1 MRVASKYK
9 NMKSKKEIL
18 AELTDE
24 VRENL
29 IRIEITT
36 AYVTKKH
43 AEDQKEHYLH
53 ELAKLEANK
62 KENDEWLAFLE
73 EEAKTA

>member
-1 MRVASKYK
+1 
-9 NMKSKKEIL
+9 MKTKKEIL
-18 AELTDE
+18 AELIDE
-24 VRENL
+24 VKENL

-43 AEDQKEHYLH
+43 AEDQKEHFLH

-62 KENDEWLAFLE
+62 KENEEWLAFLE
-73 EEAKTA
+73 EQVKTA

>member
-1 MRVASKYK
+1 
-9 NMKSKKEIL
+9 MKTKKEIL
-18 AELTDE
+18 EELISE
-24 VRENL
+24 VKENL

-43 AEDQKEHYLH
+43 AEEQKEHYLH

-62 KENDEWLAFLE
+62 KENNEWLAFLE
-73 EEAKTA
+73 EQLKTS